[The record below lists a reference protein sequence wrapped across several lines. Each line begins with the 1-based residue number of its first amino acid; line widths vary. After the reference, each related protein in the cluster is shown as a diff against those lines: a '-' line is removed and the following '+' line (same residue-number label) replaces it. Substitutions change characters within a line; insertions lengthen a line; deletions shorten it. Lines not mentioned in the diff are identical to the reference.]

1 MIESVIIELGPW
13 SWWVLGLVLL
23 AAEVVLPGFFLIW
36 IGLAAVIVGCLS
48 LLLWGTPIWG
58 WQVQFLSFAVISVI
72 AAIVGRRMMSRYG
85 DETDQPLLNQRGA
98 SLVGRTATLSEPI
111 QEGRGRIRIDD
122 TLWVVQGP
130 DLPVGTQVRITE
142 STGREL
148 RVEAVA

>member
-13 SWWVLGLVLL
+13 TWWVVGLVLL
-23 AAEVVLPGFFLIW
+23 AAEVILPGFFLIW
-36 IGLAAVIVGCLS
+36 VGLAAIVVGCLS
-48 LLLWGTPIWG
+48 LLLWGTPLWS
-58 WQVQFLSFAVISVI
+58 WQVQLLLFALLSVI
-72 AAIVGRRMMSRYG
+72 AAFAGRRLMARYG
-85 DETDQPLLNQRGA
+85 DETDEPLLNQRGA

-122 TLWVVQGP
+122 TTWVVQGP